1 MSLMTREDMLR
12 ELELLP
18 VWQLREP
25 VQLKTQVAIDN
36 ASAAPPVEYKSS
48 VPEAVLQ
55 QIAPEI
61 EVPLEISQAA
71 PAPNVPE
78 QVPLR
83 LLLSEDAA
91 YAFVMAA
98 PNDDA
103 NVQAVETLL
112 QNMLKAIK
120 VICRLDITNT
130 STELFAEHRPKLIV
144 SMGEVPANALLGVTH
159 TVAEWRNLQL
169 GKQIRYE
176 DIPMI
181 VTYHPEYLLQNLG
194 DKAKAWE
201 DLCLAK
207 RTMQSL

>member
-1 MSLMTREDMLR
+1 MLY
-12 ELELLP
+12 LSYA
-18 VWQLREP
+18 
-25 VQLKTQVAIDN
+25 T
-36 ASAAPPVEYKSS
+36 
-48 VPEAVLQ
+48 
-55 QIAPEI
+55 
-61 EVPLEISQAA
+61 
-71 PAPNVPE
+71 
-78 QVPLR
+78 LR

-91 YAFVMAA
+91 YAFLLAA

-112 QNMLKAIK
+112 HNMCKAMK
-120 VICRLDITNT
+120 VNCHLDITG
-130 STELFAEHRPKLIV
+130 SVAELFAERTPKLIV
-144 SMGEVPANALLGVTH
+144 SMGEVPANALLGVSH

-169 GKQIRYE
+169 EKQIRYE
-176 DIPMI
+176 EIPMI